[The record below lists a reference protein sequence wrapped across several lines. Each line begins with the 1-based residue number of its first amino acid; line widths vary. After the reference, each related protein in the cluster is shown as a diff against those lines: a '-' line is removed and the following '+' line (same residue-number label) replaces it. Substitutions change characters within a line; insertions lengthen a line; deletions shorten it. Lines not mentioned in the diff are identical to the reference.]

1 MTDKRYWLWLQ
12 MCLGEGAKFLEILE
26 DFGSVEK
33 LYESNI
39 LEWRMSPALSRQQIE
54 RLTRCTLDDT
64 KKIIDVC
71 DKNQWSIITYDD
83 PRYPERLRE
92 IINPPAVLY
101 VDGSLDGF
109 ESLAAVAIVGT
120 RRASTY
126 ALKAAHIMAKG
137 FAHCGGAVISGGAL
151 GVDSA
156 AHKGALEA
164 GGKTYAVLGCGF
176 GTRYLDENEDLR
188 NQIRVS
194 GGALITEYPPNAPAT
209 KYTFPMRNRIISGLS
224 LGVLVVEAGE
234 KSGSLIT
241 ANYAAEQ
248 NRDIFAIPASIFDS
262 NFLGTNLLIDDGATV
277 ATSPAVL
284 VNAYAERYET
294 LKTDELLTVK
304 ELAEIGDKYKK
315 NTPKSDQI
323 AFDNMPNDRAKR
335 VQITGRVLDLPPNEK
350 AVYDVLEEK
359 LIGIETIAERTK
371 MNLNEVLSS
380 LTLLEMK
387 GLILSASGKRYKLK

>member
-1 MTDKRYWLWLQ
+1 
-12 MCLGEGAKFLEILE
+12 MCLGEGAKFGEILE

-39 LEWRMSPALSRQQIE
+39 LEWKMSPALTRQQIE

-71 DKNQWSIITYDD
+71 NENQWSIITYDD
-83 PRYPERLRE
+83 ERYPERLRE

-101 VDGSLDGF
+101 VDGSIDGF

-120 RRASTY
+120 RKASTY

-137 FAHCGGAVISGGAL
+137 FALCGGAVISGGAL

-156 AHKGALEA
+156 AHRGALEA

-176 GTRYLDENEDLR
+176 GTRYLDENEELR
-188 NQIRVS
+188 NQIKAS

-241 ANYAAEQ
+241 ANFAAEQ

-262 NFLGTNLLIDDGATV
+262 NFLGTNLLIDDGAVV

-284 VNAYAERYET
+284 VGAYAERFET

-304 ELAEIGDKYKK
+304 ELAKIGDSHKK

-335 VQITGRVLDLPPNEK
+335 VQITGRVLDLPPKEK
-350 AVYDVLEEK
+350 AVYDVLGDE
-359 LIGIETIAERTK
+359 LLGIEAVAEKAK

-387 GLILSASGKRYKLK
+387 GLILSASGKRYKIR

>member
-12 MCLGEGAKFLEILE
+12 MCLGEGAKFGEILE

-39 LEWRMSPALSRQQIE
+39 LEWKMSPALTRQQIE

-71 DKNQWSIITYDD
+71 NENQWSIITYDD
-83 PRYPERLRE
+83 ERYPERLRE

-101 VDGSLDGF
+101 VDGSIDGF

-120 RRASTY
+120 RKASTY

-137 FAHCGGAVISGGAL
+137 FALCGGAVISGGAL

-156 AHKGALEA
+156 AHRGALEA

-176 GTRYLDENEDLR
+176 GTRYLDENEELR
-188 NQIRVS
+188 NQIKAS

-241 ANYAAEQ
+241 ANFAAEQ

-262 NFLGTNLLIDDGATV
+262 NFLGTNLLIDDGAVV

-284 VNAYAERYET
+284 VGAYAERFET

-304 ELAEIGDKYKK
+304 ELAKIGDSHKK

-335 VQITGRVLDLPPNEK
+335 VQITGRVLDLPPKEK
-350 AVYDVLEEK
+350 AVYDVLGDE
-359 LIGIETIAERTK
+359 LLGIEAVAEKAK

-387 GLILSASGKRYKLK
+387 GLILSASGKRYKIR

>member
-109 ESLAAVAIVGT
+109 ESLAAIAIVGT

-156 AHKGALEA
+156 AHKGALA
-164 GGKTYAVLGCGF
+164 ALGKTYAVLGCGF

-350 AVYDVLEEK
+350 AVYEVLEEE